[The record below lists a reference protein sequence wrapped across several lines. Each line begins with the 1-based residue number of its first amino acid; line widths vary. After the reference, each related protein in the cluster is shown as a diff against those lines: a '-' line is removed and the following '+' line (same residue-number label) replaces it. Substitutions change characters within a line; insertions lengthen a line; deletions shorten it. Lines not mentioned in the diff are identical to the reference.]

1 MNEKKNRDCAT
12 SFPEIYVHLY
22 DFEKYFVD
30 KRNKSGLNFV
40 I

>member
-22 DFEKYFVD
+22 DFK
-30 KRNKSGLNFV
+30 KSQTDEINLT
-40 I
+40 

>member
-22 DFEKYFVD
+22 DLKKIAD
-30 KRNKSGLNFV
+30 R
-40 I
+40 